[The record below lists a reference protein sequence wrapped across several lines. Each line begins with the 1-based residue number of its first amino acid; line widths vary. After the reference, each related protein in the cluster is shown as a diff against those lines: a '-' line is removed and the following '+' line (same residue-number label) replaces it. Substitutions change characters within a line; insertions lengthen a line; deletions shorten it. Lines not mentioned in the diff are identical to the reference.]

1 MVKPGNPDTLVS
13 KQKGLL
19 VVLELP
25 PVKPIEPPEE
35 PPPIHGNWYL
45 VNVRHKKRDLFLRCL
60 NVVIK
65 QNNLDDLILAV
76 ETPDDSVYEDIVLL
90 NLTSVKAVRPHIQTI
105 ESCQRIEPK
114 PLPQAQ
120 VSLMLAASS

>member
-25 PVKPIEPPEE
+25 PVKPINPPEE
-35 PPPIHGNWYL
+35 PPSIPGNWYL

-90 NLTSVKAVRPHIQTI
+90 NLASLKAVRPHIQTI

-120 VSLMLAASS
+120 VSLMLAASN

>member
-1 MVKPGNPDTLVS
+1 MVKSGNPDALVS
-13 KQKGLL
+13 KLKGLG

-25 PVKPIEPPEE
+25 RVKSIEPPGE
-35 PPPIHGNWYL
+35 PSPVHSNWYL

-65 QNNLDDLILAV
+65 QNQLDDLILAV

-90 NLTSVKAVRPHIQTI
+90 NLASFKAVRPHIQSI

-120 VSLMLAASS
+120 VSLMLAASR

>member
-1 MVKPGNPDTLVS
+1 MEF
-13 KQKGLL
+13 QRI
-19 VVLELP
+19 
-25 PVKPIEPPEE
+25 KPIEPLGE
-35 PPPIHGNWYL
+35 PSSVQSNWYL

-60 NVVIK
+60 NVVIQ
-65 QNNLDDLILAV
+65 QNQLDDLILAV

-120 VSLMLAASS
+120 VNLMLAASP

>member
-13 KQKGLL
+13 KQKGLS

-25 PVKPIEPPEE
+25 PVKPINPPEE
-35 PPPIHGNWYL
+35 PPSIPGNWYL

-90 NLTSVKAVRPHIQTI
+90 NLASLKAVRPHIQTI

-120 VSLMLAASS
+120 VSLMLAASN

>member
-1 MVKPGNPDTLVS
+1 MVKPGKPDTLVS
-13 KQKGLL
+13 KQKGIL

-35 PPPIHGNWYL
+35 PPSVHGNWYL

-90 NLTSVKAVRPHIQTI
+90 NLASFKAVRPHIQTI

>member
-1 MVKPGNPDTLVS
+1 MVKPGNPYTLVS
-13 KQKGLL
+13 KQKGIL

-65 QNNLDDLILAV
+65 QNNLDDLILAI

-90 NLTSVKAVRPHIQTI
+90 NLASFKAVRPHIQTI

-114 PLPQAQ
+114 PLSQAQ
-120 VSLMLAASS
+120 VSLMLAASR